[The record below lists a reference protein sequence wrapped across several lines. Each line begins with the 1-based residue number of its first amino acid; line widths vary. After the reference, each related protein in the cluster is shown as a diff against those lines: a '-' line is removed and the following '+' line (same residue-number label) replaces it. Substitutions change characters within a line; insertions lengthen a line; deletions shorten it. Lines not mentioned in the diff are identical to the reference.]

1 MILTFSYALKQ
12 SRKLAQ
18 MLYLIICGD
27 IRVGSVSPRIEPAGL
42 NARVYPAQYIR

>member
-18 MLYLIICGD
+18 MLYLIVGGD
-27 IRVGSVSPRIEPAGL
+27 IQIGRASCRERV
-42 NARVYPAQYIR
+42 